1 MNIRISK
8 LYVGGPNAMLEVA
21 FNADP
26 QGTEMITRIREAT
39 GHTFTRPPANR
50 HAVREL
56 HLARIADPAE
66 LDRVYK
72 LARSIAADYGIVHD
86 SQKEMQGPDD
96 LAYMRGG
103 A

>member
-21 FNADP
+21 FNSDP
-26 QGTEMITRIREAT
+26 QGAALIARIQEAT
-39 GHTFTRPPANR
+39 GHTFARPPANR
-50 HAVREL
+50 HARREL
-56 HLARIADPAE
+56 HLARIPDPAE
-66 LDRVYK
+66 LDRAYK
-72 LARSIAADYGIVHD
+72 IARGVAADYGIVHD

-96 LAYMRGG
+96 LAYTRGG

>member
-8 LYVGGPNAMLEVA
+8 LYVGGPHACVEVA
-21 FNADP
+21 FNRDP
-26 QGTEMITRIREAT
+26 QGNEMIGRIIEAT
-39 GHTFTRPPANR
+39 GQPFARPPANR
-50 HAVREL
+50 HALREL

-96 LAYMRGG
+96 VAYTRGG

>member
-21 FNADP
+21 FNSDP
-26 QGTEMITRIREAT
+26 QGAEMIARIQEAT
-39 GHTFTRPPANR
+39 GHTFARPPANR
-50 HAVREL
+50 HARREL
-56 HLARIADPAE
+56 HLARITDPAE
-66 LDRVYK
+66 LDRAYK
-72 LARSIAADYGIVHD
+72 LARRVAADYGIVHD

-96 LAYMRGG
+96 LAYTRGG